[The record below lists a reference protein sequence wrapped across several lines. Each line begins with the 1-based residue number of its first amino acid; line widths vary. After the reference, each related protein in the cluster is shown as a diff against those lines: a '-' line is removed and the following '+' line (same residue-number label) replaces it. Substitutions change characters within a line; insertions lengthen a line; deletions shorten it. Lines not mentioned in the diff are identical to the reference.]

1 MRKGTCLDLDLTLP
15 AHFVAVRTFSP
26 PLNEVARSGSSGQLE
41 VSGGGDFSGGQLGSG
56 LECRRSPPEHVCF
69 PLRGTERCQFRERC
83 MGRESRGVH
92 VPPDP
97 LLACIRLLSATFPI
111 SKRDG
116 TAREVCVTCA
126 GDLLVVQLVKLT
138 DMGIMA
144 VRVCEPPLAVL

>member
-1 MRKGTCLDLDLTLP
+1 
-15 AHFVAVRTFSP
+15 
-26 PLNEVARSGSSGQLE
+26 
-41 VSGGGDFSGGQLGSG
+41 
-56 LECRRSPPEHVCF
+56 
-69 PLRGTERCQFRERC
+69 